1 MSESFR
7 IGDTERQRAM
17 EELAQHYV
25 EGRLNHDEY
34 AERLDAAGTARTAPD
49 LRALFSDLPQPAN
62 PLLSA
67 QGRAAS
73 SPRVY
78 RRRRTIPYVPA
89 LLLVAVIALLGD
101 RDDAWWLVLVLV
113 ALAAILLMRRARQQP
128 PRLEGPRHP
137 RGGPPSQ

>member
-34 AERLDAAGTARTAPD
+34 TERLDAAGTARTAPD

-67 QGRAAS
+67 HARAAA
-73 SPRVY
+73 SPMTY
-78 RRRRTIPYVPA
+78 RRRRTIPYLPL
-89 LLLVAVIALLGD
+89 LLLVVVIAMLT
-101 RDDAWWLVLVLV
+101 DAWWIVLV
-113 ALAAILLMRRARQQP
+113 ALAAMLLVRRARHRP
-128 PRLEGPRHP
+128 TRLPGPRHP
-137 RGGPPSQ
+137 RGGPHPL